1 MLRSSFPTVM
11 VLGLALAGCAARG
24 TGSHAPGNL
33 VGTAWRLVD
42 LGGAAV
48 LGSVDATLEFPE
60 AGKVAGSGSCNRFS
74 GSVETSG
81 ETIRVGN
88 LASTR
93 MACVEAVM
101 SQEERYFGALQGAER
116 VTLDGATLFIRTRGM
131 EKPLRFVRKSP

>member
-1 MLRSSFPTVM
+1 
-11 VLGLALAGCAARG
+11 
-24 TGSHAPGNL
+24 
-33 VGTAWRLVD
+33 
-42 LGGAAV
+42 V